1 MAITVK
7 KIDGK
12 PQLNFR
18 ERIYIWEIIRG
29 LWLTNRHFMV
39 NLCRHILNLFGIKT
53 RPAAVTIQ
61 YPEVHRGYHHRL
73 RTAHYLTHRENDDGP
88 RCVGCMMCETI
99 CPAKCIYIVPKEHP
113 DPNVEKQAVKFTIDM
128 GKCVYCGF
136 CVEACPED
144 AIRMDSGRLDIC
156 SYTREG
162 MIWDIDRL
170 MANHHDPTNYKD
182 YDKWFN
188 EEY

>member
-12 PQLNFR
+12 PQLNFL
-18 ERIYIWEIIRG
+18 ERIYVWEIIKG

-53 RPAAVTIQ
+53 RPAAVTVQ

-88 RCVGCMMCETI
+88 RC
-99 CPAKCIYIVPKEHP
+99 
-113 DPNVEKQAVKFTIDM
+113 
-128 GKCVYCGF
+128 
-136 CVEACPED
+136 
-144 AIRMDSGRLDIC
+144 GR
-156 SYTREG
+156 
-162 MIWDIDRL
+162 RL
-170 MANHHDPTNYKD
+170 C
-182 YDKWFN
+182 
-188 EEY
+188 